1 LGLSL
6 NFPGERGTGSSAN
19 VTITMKKL
27 VGKFSSLK
35 TYFIV
40 TLNDFPL
47 SDFLSE
53 RTFSKLPV
61 TSAVKACLLYIEKVD
76 GE

>member
-1 LGLSL
+1 
-6 NFPGERGTGSSAN
+6 
-19 VTITMKKL
+19 MKKL